1 MRGTKAGPEA
11 GARNLYA
18 RLVRS
23 VNEPFSV
30 RDLMQRPSLDYFEQ
44 ARRVFQPH

>member
-1 MRGTKAGPEA
+1 M
-11 GARNLYA
+11 ARTTGSERPYLYA
-18 RLVRS
+18 RLACS

-30 RDLMQRPSLDYFEQ
+30 RDLMQRPSLDYFER